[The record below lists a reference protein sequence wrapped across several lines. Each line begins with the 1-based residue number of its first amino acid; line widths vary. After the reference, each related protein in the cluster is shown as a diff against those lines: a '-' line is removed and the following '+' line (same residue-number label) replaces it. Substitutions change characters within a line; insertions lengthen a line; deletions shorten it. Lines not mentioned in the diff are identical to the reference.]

1 MTTMNQYCGKFQR
14 LLRELFQFDCA
25 DLDFGIYRIMN
36 YKRGVIEEFIS
47 TDLPRAVAEELDR
60 GALADQSQAAAE
72 LKEVAAQIRETL
84 GTDAL
89 DADGRL
95 AKTYHA
101 TPLGRKYLSLKARA
115 AGGRGRE
122 ALEAAIYNHLYA
134 FFSRYYQDG
143 DFISKRR
150 YSKREK
156 YAIPYNG
163 EEVYLYW
170 ANHDQYYVK
179 TAEYFH
185 DYTWKAP
192 NGVAVHFKL
201 KQADVEQNNVKGD
214 KRFFLPRLKEI
225 AWDEKAGQVVIPF
238 EYRPLTEQETE
249 AYGQKNQQET
259 IIAKAPAE
267 IPKRLKKSDKA
278 LAALTAER
286 RKNAD
291 GQPVTFLE
299 HHLRQYTRRNT
310 SDFFIHK
317 DLKGFLSRE
326 LDFYLKNE
334 VLILDEMETA
344 GEERAEG
351 WFQMLRVI
359 KAVGGRIIDFLDQIE
374 RFQKMLWEKRKFIT
388 ETQYCIT
395 VGNINE
401 AFYGDIAACDAQW
414 AEWKELFHID
424 EEQADL
430 FTSGKSRQDRRIAF
444 LKGHSTLVLDTKHF
458 NPDFVDRLLGSIDD
472 LDGKTDGLLIHSEN
486 FQALSLLLEKYWNT
500 VKCVSIDPPYNTGL
514 DEFIYRD
521 MYQHSTWMSMMLDRT
536 WLARR
541 LMACDGVLAATIDE
555 GELARL
561 RFLFDSV
568 FGAENFLSNV
578 SWEKRYTRS
587 NNAKLFASTKDSI
600 LVFRS
605 SGAVSQLKEARTGKS
620 DSIYDNPDND
630 PRGPW
635 TSVSY
640 VNPAMKS
647 QRPNLVYAIR
657 NPITGRMV
665 EHPTNAWK
673 FEKSVH
679 QRHVA
684 EGRLWWGKEG
694 TLKYPR
700 LKKFLA
706 EVSGGIVPTDLWDY
720 ESSGT
725 TDEGTKELV
734 ALYGSRVFDNPTPT
748 RLIAKIA
755 RLLPFSV

>member
-84 GTDAL
+84 GTAAR

-249 AYGQKNQQET
+249 PYGQKNKHET

-267 IPKRLKKSDKA
+267 IPKRLKKADKA

-317 DLKGFLSRE
+317 DLKGFLSR
-326 LDFYLKNE
+326 
-334 VLILDEMETA
+334 
-344 GEERAEG
+344 
-351 WFQMLRVI
+351 
-359 KAVGGRIIDFLDQIE
+359 
-374 RFQKMLWEKRKFIT
+374 
-388 ETQYCIT
+388 
-395 VGNINE
+395 
-401 AFYGDIAACDAQW
+401 
-414 AEWKELFHID
+414 
-424 EEQADL
+424 
-430 FTSGKSRQDRRIAF
+430 
-444 LKGHSTLVLDTKHF
+444 
-458 NPDFVDRLLGSIDD
+458 
-472 LDGKTDGLLIHSEN
+472 
-486 FQALSLLLEKYWNT
+486 
-500 VKCVSIDPPYNTGL
+500 
-514 DEFIYRD
+514 
-521 MYQHSTWMSMMLDRT
+521 
-536 WLARR
+536 
-541 LMACDGVLAATIDE
+541 
-555 GELARL
+555 
-561 RFLFDSV
+561 
-568 FGAENFLSNV
+568 
-578 SWEKRYTRS
+578 
-587 NNAKLFASTKDSI
+587 
-600 LVFRS
+600 
-605 SGAVSQLKEARTGKS
+605 
-620 DSIYDNPDND
+620 
-630 PRGPW
+630 
-635 TSVSY
+635 
-640 VNPAMKS
+640 
-647 QRPNLVYAIR
+647 
-657 NPITGRMV
+657 
-665 EHPTNAWK
+665 
-673 FEKSVH
+673 
-679 QRHVA
+679 
-684 EGRLWWGKEG
+684 
-694 TLKYPR
+694 
-700 LKKFLA
+700 
-706 EVSGGIVPTDLWDY
+706 
-720 ESSGT
+720 
-725 TDEGTKELV
+725 
-734 ALYGSRVFDNPTPT
+734 
-748 RLIAKIA
+748 
-755 RLLPFSV
+755 